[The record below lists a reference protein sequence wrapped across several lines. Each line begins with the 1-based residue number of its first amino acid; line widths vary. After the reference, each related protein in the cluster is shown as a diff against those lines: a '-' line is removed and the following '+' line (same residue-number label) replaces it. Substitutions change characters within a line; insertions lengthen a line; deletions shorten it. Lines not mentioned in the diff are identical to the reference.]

1 MAATVKSRFPK
12 TIDKP
17 MLMLLWDLDEF
28 ALFVI
33 PAVVSLFMRELI
45 FGIAAGF
52 VLMKIYMKFKAGRPN
67 NYMFH
72 LAWRYGIIKVK
83 GTPPAYVS
91 KFLE

>member
-33 PAVVSLFMRELI
+33 PAVVSLFIILLSTATSFYSSFLVI
-45 FGIAAGF
+45 STFKTLLNTPSFIASNSA
-52 VLMKIYMKFKAGRPN
+52 MSCEKA
-67 NYMFH
+67 F
-72 LAWRYGIIKVK
+72 
-83 GTPPAYVS
+83 
-91 KFLE
+91 E